1 MYDWEISQTLPA
13 NKSEWIEDTI
23 QFNEH
28 FIKKYN
34 EESDEEYFLEVD
46 IQYPEKLHEVHNDLP
61 LLPKRIK
68 IEKVEKFITNSH
80 D

>member
-46 IQYPEKLHEVHNDLP
+46 IQYLEKLHEVHNDLP

>member
-28 FIKKYN
+28 FIKEYN

-68 IEKVEKFITNSH
+68 IEKVEKLITNSH